1 MSASDR
7 TGPDKTVPTEV
18 SQARY
23 QRFFEH
29 SKDFLYVTTEDGRFI
44 EVNQAG
50 VDMLGYASKDE
61 LLALDNIRAL
71 YHHPDDRDRLM
82 NLAKAEG
89 GVKDFET
96 TLVRK
101 DGRLIDVQITAVRW
115 QEESGRAG
123 MEGII
128 RDVTQLKRNFQD
140 LLLCQQ
146 TTEGIIEAT
155 PAAIFV
161 LDDRHQV
168 THWNQACETLTG
180 ISPDHIIGAGL
191 HWRPLGAAPGRTM
204 ADLILDQNLE
214 GLKSQYGDKNLR
226 PSTLTAG
233 GFMADDVLVGPE
245 GQVKHLLVSAAP
257 IADPSGQVQGA
268 VQVMLDLSERVKL
281 DRQLAASE
289 AKYRRMIE
297 QAWEGIVIHDHR
309 SIFFVNPRFKEMFG
323 LDPDQDLAGLG
334 LDRFLAPETWPA
346 LLAALE
352 EADLAGGGSGLL
364 EGRGRRTDGTWFD
377 LELSAVPTVYQ
388 GQAAVQT
395 FIGDITR
402 RKQMEERLIN
412 SERLAA
418 TGQLAFNLA
427 HEINNPLGG
436 IVTNAHLLLEDLDEA
451 ASPAQLAETVEKIIK
466 LANRCKIIVGALLD
480 FARPD
485 REGLSEIDLNQVID
499 ETLALLDGH
508 LVMHGLTV
516 AKTLDPLLPQVPANR
531 TKMGQVFMNIIIN
544 AAEAMDGR
552 GRLEIRTGAAEDH
565 GVKVEISDT
574 GRGIPEAHRKRLFE
588 PFFST
593 KPRGRGTGLGLAISH
608 GIVKQHGGTIEFES
622 EVGRGTT
629 FTIYLPLPK

>member
-1 MSASDR
+1 MSASDQ
-7 TGPDKTVPTEV
+7 TVLTAD
-18 SQARY
+18 SKARY

-29 SKDFLYVTTEDGRFI
+29 SKDFLYVTTEDGLFI

-50 VDMLGYASKDE
+50 VDLLGYGSKDE
-61 LLALDNIRAL
+61 LLALDNIRSL
-71 YHHPDDRDRLM
+71 YHNPNDRDRLM

-101 DGRLIDVQITAVRW
+101 DGRLINVQITAVRW

-123 MEGII
+123 LEGII
-128 RDVTQLKRNFQD
+128 RDVTQLKKNFQD
-140 LLLCQQ
+140 LLLCRQ

-161 LDDRHQV
+161 LDDRRQV
-168 THWNQACETLTG
+168 SHWNQACEALTG
-180 ISPDHIIGAGL
+180 IGQDDIIGTGL
-191 HWRPLGAAPGRTM
+191 HWRPLGTAPDRTM
-204 ADLILDQNLE
+204 ADLIIEENLD
-214 GLKSQYGDKNLR
+214 GLKSHYGDKNLR
-226 PSTLTAG
+226 PSTMIAG
-233 GFMADDVLVGPE
+233 GYMADDVMVGPD

-257 IADPSGQVQGA
+257 IARPDGRVQGA

-281 DRQLAASE
+281 ERQLAASE
-289 AKYRRMIE
+289 AKYRRIIE
-297 QAWEGIVIHDHR
+297 QAGEGIVIHDHR
-309 SIFFVNPRFKEMFG
+309 SIYFVNPRFREMFG
-323 LDPDQDLAGLG
+323 LDPAQDPAGLG

-346 LLAALE
+346 LLAAV
-352 EADLAGGGSGLL
+352 EATGQAAGGSGLI
-364 EGRGRRTDGTWFD
+364 EGRGRHTDGTWFD
-377 LELSAVPTVYQ
+377 LELSAAPTVYQ
-388 GQAAVQT
+388 GQAALQT

-402 RKQMEERLIN
+402 RKQMEERLIH

-436 IVTNAHLLLEDLDEA
+436 IVTNAYLLLEDLDE
-451 ASPAQLAETVEKIIK
+451 ETPPDQIIEPVEKIIK

-485 REGLSEIDLNQVID
+485 REGLAEIDLNQVIE
-499 ETLALLDGH
+499 ETLALLEGH
-508 LVMHGLTV
+508 LIMHGLTV
-516 AKTLDPLLPQVPANR
+516 SKTLDPLLPPVSANR
-531 TKMGQVFMNIIIN
+531 TKMGQVFMNVIIN
-544 AAEAMDGR
+544 SAEAMDGQ
-552 GRLEIRTGAAEDH
+552 GRLEIGTGPAGD
-565 GVKVEISDT
+565 GGRIRIQITDT
-574 GRGIPEAHRKRLFE
+574 GRGIAEAHRKRLFE

-608 GIVKQHGGTIEFES
+608 GIVNQHGGSIEFDT
-622 EVGRGTT
+622 EVNRGTT